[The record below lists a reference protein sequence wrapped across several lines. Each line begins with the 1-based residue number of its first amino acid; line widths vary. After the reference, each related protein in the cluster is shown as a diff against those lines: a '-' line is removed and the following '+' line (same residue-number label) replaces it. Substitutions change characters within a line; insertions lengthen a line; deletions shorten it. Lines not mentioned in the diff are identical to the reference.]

1 MRYLNGFFSGCQ
13 PSICAYRITY
23 LENNHWKTVKS
34 EQELKNFIGEINNV
48 CEAFLIGE
56 INHYSIDLN
65 SKKGNGFIKET
76 NGFMIK
82 MMKYSSCPESKE
94 SFTFFVNKDGSID
107 NLKSNGYYLR
117 SKNCFVY

>member
-56 INHYSIDLN
+56 INHCCV
-65 SKKGNGFIKET
+65 
-76 NGFMIK
+76 
-82 MMKYSSCPESKE
+82 SSPK
-94 SFTFFVNKDGSID
+94 NKT
-107 NLKSNGYYLR
+107 
-117 SKNCFVY
+117 V